1 MLGYYYHRHHF
12 NLNSLH
18 LKKMF
23 FTGDAYRSIP
33 FFIRNLSGFTEKKN
47 FSKYS
52 FSIICNLFYSDKTG
66 FQYKQNCVFRSQYTT
81 QVYRLLGFDLKY
93 KTSQLSGS

>member
-33 FFIRNLSGFTEKKN
+33 FFIRNLSGFTEKKTFQN
-47 FSKYS
+47 IHFQLFVTYSILIKPGFNISKTAS
-52 FSIICNLFYSDKTG
+52 SVHNTPRRCTDFWASI
-66 FQYKQNCVFRSQYTT
+66 
-81 QVYRLLGFDLKY
+81 
-93 KTSQLSGS
+93 

>member
-33 FFIRNLSGFTEKKN
+33 FFIRNLSGFTEKK
-47 FSKYS
+47 
-52 FSIICNLFYSDKTG
+52 LFKIFIFNY
-66 FQYKQNCVFRSQYTT
+66 
-81 QVYRLLGFDLKY
+81 L
-93 KTSQLSGS
+93 